1 MDYGSKEV
9 GGSKLKKKKNYKKY
23 ICCVEQSVSRVWMST
38 VLAAALDGCLF
49 FVVVFFLILK
59 PSIKP
64 SVQVT

>member
-9 GGSKLKKKKNYKKY
+9 GGSKLKKKNYKKY

-49 FVVVFFLILK
+49 FVVVFFFDLK
-59 PSIKP
+59 T
-64 SVQVT
+64 VN

>member
-9 GGSKLKKKKNYKKY
+9 GGSKLKKKKLQKIYLLCRTVSQQGLDEY
-23 ICCVEQSVSRVWMST
+23 CVGSGFGRLFIFRCC
-38 VLAAALDGCLF
+38 
-49 FVVVFFLILK
+49 FFLILK

>member
-9 GGSKLKKKKNYKKY
+9 GGSKLKKFIFLKN
-23 ICCVEQSVSRVWMST
+23 I
-38 VLAAALDGCLF
+38 
-49 FVVVFFLILK
+49 FVVSNSQQGLDEYCVGSGFGRLFIFRCCFFLILK